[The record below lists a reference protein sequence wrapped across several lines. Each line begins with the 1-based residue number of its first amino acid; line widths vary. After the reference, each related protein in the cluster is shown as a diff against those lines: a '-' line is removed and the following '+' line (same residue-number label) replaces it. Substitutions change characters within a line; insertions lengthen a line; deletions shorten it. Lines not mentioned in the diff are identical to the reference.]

1 VKTPVLGH
9 AASRDAS
16 QCAFAAREA
25 EHDVVFALP
34 DLRSLRFHMAWAAGL
49 FIARLP
55 DAPGSGKMF
64 RLFRW

>member
-1 VKTPVLGH
+1 MLRQGTARNAHLQPVKPNATSL
-9 AASRDAS
+9 
-16 QCAFAAREA
+16 
-25 EHDVVFALP
+25 FALP
-34 DLRSLRFHMAWAAGL
+34 DLRSLRFHMAWEAGL

>member
-1 VKTPVLGH
+1 MIVFPLAVDSTYQKKENAVKPNATSL
-9 AASRDAS
+9 
-16 QCAFAAREA
+16 
-25 EHDVVFALP
+25 FALP
-34 DLRSLRFHMAWAAGL
+34 DLRSLRFHMAWEAGL